1 MGSTFFQDYMYDRL
15 EKRPGIVVIHDMLMG
30 LGFFSIY
37 NSQRNLRAF
46 RRKILEPEGKDVVT
60 AFDRI
65 LRESNDIPMVELDT
79 LFRKHYLLR
88 WVMDKSSAQIAH
100 LPAVKSDLEDHYG
113 TGRVH
118 VVDMGVADPWAGRT
132 VRTSGP
138 LRIHYGLSP
147 STFVVGIFG
156 SVVPVKRVEACLHA
170 LSRLKSRRPD
180 VLMLVVG
187 AQLDM
192 HYMNTLHLLVDSL
205 ELQSVVRFLGRV
217 SREDFDDL
225 FLLCDVIL
233 NLRYPTYKGMS
244 AILARALAAGK
255 PIIISDVPEWKH
267 IPDDFCWRA
276 RPDATEVNT
285 LSNHLIRL
293 AEDLALLQQT
303 SEKAR
308 RHYEERGTLV
318 HMASQYLRV
327 IKQVL
332 SQKAPATAKE

>member
-1 MGSTFFQDYMYDRL
+1 
-15 EKRPGIVVIHDMLMG
+15 
-30 LGFFSIY
+30 
-37 NSQRNLRAF
+37 
-46 RRKILEPEGKDVVT
+46 
-60 AFDRI
+60 
-65 LRESNDIPMVELDT
+65 
-79 LFRKHYLLR
+79 
-88 WVMDKSSAQIAH
+88 
-100 LPAVKSDLEDHYG
+100 
-113 TGRVH
+113 
-118 VVDMGVADPWAGRT
+118 
-132 VRTSGP
+132 